1 MNGTKEVLIP
11 LMDGV
16 VTQLDRKKKIM
27 TIQAPAGLIELYIG

>member
-16 VTQLDRKKKIM
+16 VTELDRKKKTM